1 MDNLS
6 PQKAGRNIHVV
17 EFNEAKPR
25 YVFQVNQSLPLTMP
39 FGSTAALEYFHYF
52 IPNILIGRT
61 GKETAT
67 YLKEIAVNTKKGLDH
82 KHMVA
87 KILDILSRHNPWSKP
102 ENCEFR
108 KSKAKYLG
116 FAIPHSRV
124 WVDPAKVRAV
134 FYWPPPQKFN
144 KLQSFIGFS
153 KLYQQFIENFSKNT
167 QPLHNLKKANTAF
180 VWSEWWDQAY
190 KGLKMMFVSAP
201 MLEFT
206 DPYKLFDWSATPWN
220 LHLELCYPKTARWM
234 ESYTWWITCPGEWSR
249 LKGTT
254 RSLIRNCLQ

>member
-108 KSKAKYLG
+108 VPWICNTSQPG
-116 FAIPHSRV
+116 V
-124 WVDPAKVRAV
+124 G
-134 FYWPPPQKFN
+134 WPSQ
-144 KLQSFIGFS
+144 
-153 KLYQQFIENFSKNT
+153 
-167 QPLHNLKKANTAF
+167 
-180 VWSEWWDQAY
+180 
-190 KGLKMMFVSAP
+190 
-201 MLEFT
+201 
-206 DPYKLFDWSATPWN
+206 
-220 LHLELCYPKTARWM
+220 
-234 ESYTWWITCPGEWSR
+234 GEGSV
-249 LKGTT
+249 LLASTT
-254 RSLIRNCLQ
+254 KI